1 VKPGRTLRAR
11 LLMGVLSAVTLIWLG
26 VAGVGYLK
34 ISHELGELL
43 DAHLAQAAAML
54 LAQLG
59 EETGELELEHAPRL
73 HRYQRQVAFQIW
85 DGAGRLR
92 LHSHSAPSSRLSS
105 AEEGFSR
112 STVEGLRWRAFS
124 LRREHDNTLIQVGER
139 LDAREHLSAEVAEN
153 LLFPL
158 AVALP
163 LLAGLL
169 IFAIGRALQ
178 PLNRVS
184 QEVAIRDAGNLEP
197 IPTAQAPGEILPL
210 IEQLN
215 GLFQRLQATLENE
228 RRFTA
233 DAAHELRTPLAGI
246 RMQAQVARETA
257 DDGAR
262 QRALDAVLTGCDRA
276 ARLIEQLLTLA
287 RLEAVGS
294 MPPREIC
301 DLSRLARDVLA
312 ELGPAAHEKRVTLE
326 LQATEPVLLLGNEVL
341 LRVLLRNLIDNGIR
355 YSPRDTGV
363 TVRIQTDG
371 LAACLEVIDQGCG
384 LTPEE
389 RGRVMQRFY
398 RVPGSKESG
407 SGLGLSIASRIAALL
422 GGDLSLHDGAA
433 QRGLIVT
440 VSLPMPPG

>member
-1 VKPGRTLRAR
+1 MKAVRTLRAR

-34 ISHELGELL
+34 ISYELGELL

-73 HRYQRQVAFQIW
+73 HRYQRRVAFQIW
-85 DGAGRLR
+85 DGSGRLR

-105 AEEGFSR
+105 TEEGFSR

-124 LRREHDNTLIQVGER
+124 LRREHDHTLIQVGER

-184 QEVAIRDAGNLEP
+184 QEVAMRDAGNLEP
-197 IPTAQAPGEILPL
+197 IPTARAPGEILPL

-215 GLFQRLQATLENE
+215 ALFQRLQATLDNE

-257 DDGAR
+257 DAGSR
-262 QRALDAVLTGCDRA
+262 RRALDAVLTGCDRA

-287 RLEAVGS
+287 RLEAVDS
-294 MPPREIC
+294 MPLREVC
-301 DLSRLARDVLA
+301 DLSRLAREVLA

-326 LQATEPVLLLGNEVL
+326 LQALEPVPLPGNEVL
-341 LRVLLRNLIDNGIR
+341 LRVLLRNLVDNGIR
-355 YSPRDTGV
+355 YSPRGAGV
-363 TVRIQTDG
+363 TVRIHADG
-371 LAACLEVIDQGCG
+371 QAACLEVIDQGCG

-398 RVPGSKESG
+398 RVPGNQESG
-407 SGLGLSIASRIAALL
+407 SGLGLSIVSRIAVLL

-433 QRGLIVT
+433 HRGLT
-440 VSLPMPPG
+440 VKVCLPLPPG